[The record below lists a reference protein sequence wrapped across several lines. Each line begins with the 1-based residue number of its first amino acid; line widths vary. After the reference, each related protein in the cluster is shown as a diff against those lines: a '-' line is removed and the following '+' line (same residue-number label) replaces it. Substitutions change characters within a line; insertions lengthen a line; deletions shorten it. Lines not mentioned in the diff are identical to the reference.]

1 MQKKIGLLILTL
13 TSLLITSC
21 GASHKSSVSQDI
33 SSDASQS
40 TSENSSESSSS
51 VHTHTYSNEWSSN
64 GTHHWH
70 AATCEHKDEK
80 KDYGEHA
87 FGEWKTSKEAEEG
100 VPGLKYKE
108 CSKCGYK
115 VEEAIDALGHNY
127 GNPEYT
133 WNEDFSK
140 CTAVRVC
147 SYNNEH
153 VETETVDSVYT
164 KRNPTCKTEGSET
177 YTASFMNPAFEIQEH
192 VDILPIDPDAHDF
205 FEYVMQPFSDVEG
218 YTVRACELC
227 GYNYKTDITSCEG
240 LFDFV
245 YDDSL
250 PGYEITGYR
259 GEAEIINVPATH
271 EGQPVVYVSSLT
283 TGRIINIPDSV
294 TQLGYDCFVN
304 NTTLEQ
310 VNIPESIT
318 RLDGRVFY
326 NCSSLKSIV
335 VPDSVVFIDTYTFYG
350 CTSIEEMTLPFIGRS
365 NTYIHRYLCTIFGGP
380 NNYEGNATYVPASLK
395 KVTIGKACT
404 SLEGYA
410 FYKCQTLEEVVIGE
424 NVTSIG
430 NSCFGGVKAIKVIN
444 IPKNVQ
450 SISSTAFYAYN
461 SPLPLEEINVDPEN
475 AYYSSENGV
484 LYNKDKTTLV
494 RYPCSKEDKSVAI
507 PDTVTEIGENA
518 FQYCQNIESI
528 TMNDNVTTLGM
539 LAFYG
544 LINLKNITLSNSIK
558 VLPMR
563 CLCACK
569 KLSSLTLPNQLEEIG
584 NWALDQC
591 DALSTIIM
599 PATVNKIGEN
609 AFGGYVTRLVFEG
622 SIRNIQFDE
631 KWNKDMSRITLNVA
645 NVEKPY
651 GFMVNGETY
660 VGGSYFG
667 YGEGTNKKYLQFHGY
682 ITLQAGDTFVF
693 YDNASKEQF
702 DNIIIDPY
710 SFNGQSATEEWK
722 SYFDYDGSKYTV
734 RQSKD
739 YEFYLKIDGVN
750 NNIYIF

>member
-1 MQKKIGLLILTL
+1 MQKKLGLLILTL
-13 TSLLITSC
+13 ASLAITSC
-21 GASHKSSVSQDI
+21 GCSKKPNSSQNASNDVSD
-33 SSDASQS
+33 SA
-40 TSENSSESSSS
+40 SESSSS
-51 VHTHTYSNEWSSN
+51 THTHTYSNEWSKD

-80 KDYGEHA
+80 KDYEEHT

-115 VEEAIDALGHNY
+115 VEEVIDALGHNY
-127 GNPEYT
+127 GNPQYT

-140 CTAVRVC
+140 CAAVRVC

-164 KRNPTCKTEGSET
+164 KQNPTCKAEGSET
-177 YTASFMNPAFEIQEH
+177 YTASFGNPAFETQEH
-192 VDILPIDPDAHDF
+192 VNILPIDPDAHDF
-205 FEYVMQPFSDVEG
+205 MVFTISADKYTEG
-218 YTVRACELC
+218 GTLHTCILC
-227 GYNYKTDITSCEG
+227 GYNYTTDITSTEACFTY
-240 LFDFV
+240 L

-250 PGYEITGYR
+250 PGYEITGYT

-271 EGQPVVYVSSLT
+271 EGQPVVSVSSLT

-294 TQLGYDCFVN
+294 TQLGYDCFKD

-310 VNIPESIT
+310 VNIPSSVT

-335 VPDSVVFIDTYTFYG
+335 VPDSVEFIDTYTFYG
-350 CTSIEEMTLPFIGRS
+350 CTSLEEMTLPFIGKS
-365 NTYIHRYLCTIFGGP
+365 NTYTHRYLCTIFGVSSS
-380 NNYEGNATYVPASLK
+380 YEGNATYVPASLK

-404 SLEGYA
+404 LLEGYA

-430 NSCFGGVKAIKVIN
+430 NSCFGGTKAIKVIN

-475 AYYSSENGV
+475 AYYSSEDGV

-494 RYPCSKEDKSVAI
+494 RYPCSKEDKLVAI

-539 LAFYG
+539 LAFYA
-544 LINLKNITLSNSIK
+544 LINLKSITLSNSIK

-569 KLSSLTLPNQLEEIG
+569 KLSSLTLPTQLEEIG

-591 DALSTIIM
+591 DALKTIIM
-599 PATVNKIGEN
+599 PATVNKIGEG
-609 AFGGYVTRLVFEG
+609 AFYNTLTSLVFEG
-622 SIRNIQFDE
+622 SVKSIQFEDN
-631 KWNKDMSRITLNVA
+631 WNKYINNYRIISVA
-645 NVEKPY
+645 NNAKPY
-651 GFMVNGETY
+651 GIMVNNETY
-660 VGGSYFG
+660 NGAAL
-667 YGEGTNKKYLQFHGY
+667 EGFAQWDQKSLQFRVYVEG
-682 ITLQAGDTFVF
+682 LQVGDTFTF
-693 YDNASKEQF
+693 YDDVAEEAFNM
-702 DNIIIDPY
+702 NIDPY
-710 SFNGQSATEEWK
+710 SCGGSSDTSEDWK
-722 SYFDYDGSKYTV
+722 GYLDFDGTKYTV
-734 RQSKD
+734 KVSGTYD
-739 YEFYLKIDGVN
+739 FFIKINGTN
-750 NNIYIF
+750 NNVYFTVY